1 MANMLFIVLVLL
13 FTIAIHQRVHLRC
26 GVRIG
31 LLCNPRHCV
40 DIGVIAAGDS
50 GRQHIADSRRQWG
63 GSIGIC
69 RGGKRSEEHTSELQS
84 LMRISYAVFCLH
96 KKNSTLVYIRT
107 SPSHTLY
114 TPATSSLS

>member
-63 GSIGIC
+63 GSIGI
-69 RGGKRSEEHTSELQS
+69 RSEEHTSELQS
-84 LMRISYAVFCLH
+84 LMSISYAVFCLKT
-96 KKNSTLVYIRT
+96 KKERDTAK
-107 SPSHTLY
+107 HTY
-114 TPATSSLS
+114 NK